1 MRSLTNKRALVTT
14 TIFLVLALLFS
25 LQMNAWRKFDWSLFV
40 TNARNVSLLPP
51 LTAVA
56 LIHLGFLLRAF
67 RWSILMRPLKA
78 VSAARLI
85 GPTFVGFTGLALLG
99 RAGELVRPYLIS
111 RKEGLSI
118 SSQLAALTLERI
130 LDTASAGILI
140 LAAVLVT
147 PNTRSLPYAQ
157 DFRRG
162 SVLILALMALLAL
175 LVFLLA
181 KNGELFGR
189 VLLRILSPLP
199 ARLADKVAR
208 IASAF
213 GADLHLIRDAKS
225 LAQVVALSISIWMMV
240 GLAYFE
246 TIRAFASLWRLSVG
260 DAFLLMGFSILGS
273 LVQLPGGGTSQLIAI
288 AALMQVFG
296 VSAELAVSCGILGWL
311 TIYMAPVPL
320 GMGLLRQERA
330 SLRAILRSSGQA

>member
-1 MRSLTNKRALVTT
+1 
-14 TIFLVLALLFS
+14 
-25 LQMNAWRKFDWSLFV
+25 
-40 TNARNVSLLPP
+40 
-51 LTAVA
+51 
-56 LIHLGFLLRAF
+56 
-67 RWSILMRPLKA
+67 MRPLKA

-199 ARLADKVAR
+199 ARLADKAAR

-330 SLRAILRSSGQA
+330 SLRVILRSNGQA